1 MKKIQSLVVLAAASI
16 LAGPMARA
24 LPPPPAAQPPPA
36 PPAPPPQAQG
46 APPAG
51 NPPQA
56 PGAQGF
62 GAPLSGLTVNQTVD
76 AMDGTGLFVTPRTP
90 ATGLGPIFND
100 VSCAACHAT
109 PSVGGWGRTTT
120 TRFGQTAG
128 GVFNPLTALDGTLL
142 HARTTIPALQ
152 EVIPAHAN
160 VTARRLTTPLYG
172 AGLVEAI
179 PDATI
184 KALAAAAKPAG
195 IAGRAALV
203 LDVASNTLRVGR
215 FGWKAQQATIL
226 SFTGDAFDN
235 EIGVTNALF
244 PTKHAPDGNTALLN
258 AFLPNQTINDTID
271 PATGLSGIQLTTA
284 YLEVLAPP
292 PPGPATAHSAQGAK
306 VFATINCAACHVPS
320 QQTGTSPIA
329 ALSNKAVNL
338 YSDLLLHNM
347 GSLGDGIAQG
357 DAGTQEMRTAP
368 LWGLRT
374 RDRLLHDGR
383 AQTVDQAIL
392 GHDGEAA
399 GSRTAYTQLS
409 AGDRQALLEFLGTL

>member
-1 MKKIQSLVVLAAASI
+1 MKKIRSLVILAATSVLAGQVA
-16 LAGPMARA
+16 LA
-24 LPPPPAAQPPPA
+24 LPPPPPAQPPAAGPV
-36 PPAPPPQAQG
+36 PPPQAQG
-46 APPAG
+46 IPPAG
-51 NPPQA
+51 NPPPA

-62 GAPLSGLTVNQTVD
+62 GAPLPGLTVTQTVD
-76 AMDGTGLFVTPRTP
+76 AMDGNSLFTTPRTP

-100 VSCAACHAT
+100 VSCAACHST
-109 PSVGGWGRTTT
+109 PSIGGWGRTTT
-120 TRFGQTAG
+120 TRFGQTVAG
-128 GVFNPLTALDGTLL
+128 IFNPLTSLDGSLL

-152 EVIPAHAN
+152 EVIPAQAN
-160 VTARRLTTPLYG
+160 VAARRLTTPLYG

-179 PDATI
+179 PDAAI
-184 KALAAAAKPAG
+184 EALAAAKKPAG

-203 LDVASNTLRVGR
+203 LDVASNTTRVGR

-258 AFLPNQTINDTID
+258 AFLPNQAINDKTD

-292 PPGPATAHSAQGAK
+292 PPGPATALSAQGAR
-306 VFATINCAACHVPS
+306 VFAAINCAACHVPS
-320 QQTGTSPIA
+320 QQTGSSTIA
-329 ALSNKAVNL
+329 ALSNKTVNL
-338 YSDLLLHNM
+338 YSDLLLHDM
-347 GSLGDGIAQG
+347 GALADGIAQG
-357 DAGTQEMRTAP
+357 NAGTQEMRTAP

-374 RDRLLHDGR
+374 RNLLLHDGR
-383 AQTVDQAIL
+383 AATVDQAIL
-392 GHDGEAA
+392 DHAGEAA